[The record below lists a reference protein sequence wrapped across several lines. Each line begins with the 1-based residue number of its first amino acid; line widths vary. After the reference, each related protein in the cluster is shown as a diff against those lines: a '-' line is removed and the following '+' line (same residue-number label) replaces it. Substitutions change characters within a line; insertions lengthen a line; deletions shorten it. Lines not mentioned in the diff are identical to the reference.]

1 MSLQRLRGSLALT
14 IVMFV
19 VTVGTAHAEFA
30 MSGYTQ
36 IDYHLYDDDAEAD
49 EFSAR
54 AVRLKG
60 SGTID
65 ERGNSAV
72 LQIDLAKVIN
82 DHDEVVVRD
91 AYLDRPLSDD
101 WSIRLGLAA
110 QEIGYEG
117 PRSGY
122 NSEWM
127 ERSRASGK
135 FMPGQQEL
143 GLRLWRHAR
152 RAWEPEVIISYGNGM
167 DSWHDDDALDEA
179 SAFVAT
185 VRFPFGSESVLGA
198 SYRVASRDVT
208 TASGIT
214 RWDEDLLNL
223 SVRWNLARFSFQ
235 GEYYDGQVAD
245 ADASGWYSG
254 LIYRPD
260 TFDGGVYYRF
270 DAFEADA
277 SDYHRNTVGGYWD
290 FAPNERLTLELDSE
304 DTGADTL
311 TEVNV
316 RWQFKY

>member
-1 MSLQRLRGSLALT
+1 MGA
-14 IVMFV
+14 
-19 VTVGTAHAEFA
+19 
-30 MSGYTQ
+30 Q
-36 IDYHLYDDDAEAD
+36 IDYHRDDDAEAD
-49 EFSAR
+49 EFWR

-65 ERGNSAV
+65 ERGTSAV

-152 RAWEPEVIISYGNGM
+152 RAWERSHHQLRQRHG
-167 DSWHDDDALDEA
+167 L
-179 SAFVAT
+179 VA
-185 VRFPFGSESVLGA
+185 R
-198 SYRVASRDVT
+198 
-208 TASGIT
+208 
-214 RWDEDLLNL
+214 
-223 SVRWNLARFSFQ
+223 
-235 GEYYDGQVAD
+235 
-245 ADASGWYSG
+245 
-254 LIYRPD
+254 
-260 TFDGGVYYRF
+260 
-270 DAFEADA
+270 
-277 SDYHRNTVGGYWD
+277 
-290 FAPNERLTLELDSE
+290 
-304 DTGADTL
+304 
-311 TEVNV
+311 
-316 RWQFKY
+316 